1 MYSINNHLKKNLK
14 NRSISF
20 NHEDVD
26 NVIQGY
32 DNIKILV
39 RQNKKVVYEVTMTG
53 KDFWDNA
60 KDMGDFYVLRF

>member
-60 KDMGDFYVLRF
+60 KDMGDSYVLRF